1 MATVYILGELNVD
14 LIASADDI
22 MPEFNR
28 EKLLDRFDMVLGSSS
43 AITACVLAG
52 LGVDV
57 KMVSIVGDD
66 SFGHFCIDQ
75 LRQKRVDTAHVHFDP
90 HRQTGVTLSLSTTKD
105 RALMTYM
112 GTIPCLRPEHMPQDM
127 LQRADHLHFGS
138 FYLQEAMRG
147 DWAPLY
153 EQARAAGVTTS
164 FDTGWDPREDWDAE
178 RIAAL
183 LPHTDLFMPSED
195 EIERIFPGIDVAHG
209 EFSSALPQGHH
220 IVAVKRG
227 SQGSS
232 YIDESENRYD
242 LTAHQIAPIDTTGA
256 GDSFNA
262 GFICG
267 WLQGLRGAEL
277 LALANA
283 CGSLACLRIGGAS
296 EIPTIADVEKFMRER
311 SRA

>member
-1 MATVYILGELNVD
+1 V
-14 LIASADDI
+14 
-22 MPEFNR
+22 
-28 EKLLDRFDMVLGSSS
+28 VLGSSS

-75 LRQKRVDTAHVHFDP
+75 LRQKRVDTAHVHLDP
-90 HRQTGVTLSLSTTKD
+90 HRQTGVTLSLSTAKD

-127 LQRADHLHFGS
+127 LKRADHLHFGS

-147 DWAPLY
+147 DWALLY
-153 EQARAAGVTTS
+153 KQARAAGVTTS

-183 LPHTDLFMPSED
+183 LLHTDLFMPSED
-195 EIERIFPGIDVAHG
+195 EFTQIFPGADLARD
-209 EFSSALPQGHH
+209 FASALPQRHH

-232 YIDESENRYD
+232 YIDESGNRYD
-242 LTAHQIAPIDTTGA
+242 LAAQRITPIDTTGA

-267 WLQGLRGAEL
+267 WLQGLRGTEL

-296 EIPTIADVEKFMRER
+296 EIPTMSDVQKFMREH
-311 SRA
+311 SPQ

>member
-1 MATVYILGELNVD
+1 MTTVYILGELNVD
-14 LIASADDI
+14 LIASAADV

-28 EKLLDRFDMVLGSSS
+28 EKLLDRFDVVLGSSS

-57 KMVSIVGDD
+57 KMVSLVGDD

-75 LRQKRVDTAHVHFDP
+75 LRQKGVDTAHVHLDP
-90 HRQTGVTLSLSTTKD
+90 HRQTGVTLSLSTAKD

-112 GTIPCLRPEHMPQDM
+112 GTIPCLRPEHMPGDM
-127 LQRADHLHFGS
+127 LERADHLHFGS
-138 FYLQEAMRG
+138 YFLQEAMRG

-153 EQARAAGVTTS
+153 ERARAAGVTTS
-164 FDTGWDPREDWDAE
+164 FDTGWDPREDWDAG

-195 EIERIFPGIDVAHG
+195 EIERIFPGVVEEGLA
-209 EFSSALPQGHH
+209 SALPQGHH

-232 YIDESENRYD
+232 YVDEGGNRYD
-242 LTAHQIAPIDTTGA
+242 LAAQKITPVDTTGA

-267 WLQGLRGAEL
+267 YLQGLRGTEL
-277 LALANA
+277 LELANA

-296 EIPTIADVEKFMRER
+296 EIPTMDDVQKFMREQ